1 MHDGHQ
7 NQSGD
12 HGHLKGGL
20 PVDSPS
26 SLTNWSAA
34 MSGRQDKQWL
44 STLNANKMPLLA
56 VAGVAVVLVLWLFFI
71 DYSNKSD
78 RAERSSNRQPNAE
91 SSKGAPSQLSEQSEI
106 PSRFGVPRAPYDSGS
121 NTQSSINQA
130 SFGTPA
136 YSQPITARYAS
147 SGSPAPSQ
155 SFGAPATH
163 FGEPQQNRPFKAHKP
178 QPYRMTVTR

>member
-1 MHDGHQ
+1 MHDGQ
-7 NQSGD
+7 RNQSGD

-20 PVDSPS
+20 SVDSPS

-56 VAGVAVVLVLWLFFI
+56 VAGVAVVLILWLFFI

-91 SSKGAPSQLSEQSEI
+91 SSKGAPPQLSEQSEI
-106 PSRFGVPRAPYDSGS
+106 PSPFGVPRAPYESSS
-121 NTQSSINQA
+121 NTQSSINQT
-130 SFGTPA
+130 SFGTPT
-136 YSQPITARYAS
+136 YLQPTAAGYAP
-147 SGSPAPSQ
+147 SGSPTPPQ
-155 SFGAPATH
+155 SFGAPATQ
-163 FGEPQQNRPFKAHKP
+163 FGEPQQNTSFKAHKP
-178 QPYRMTVTR
+178 QPYRMIVTR